1 MLTWSKDKILSLF
14 TWLRLYSLP
23 EIFTASLLR
32 VVDSLVFR
40 HPHDLVSL
48 CFPNLTSHCFS
59 NLALHSNPTKLPNS
73 SPATVPFCTQM
84 ALTGIPWAPQHR
96 SISHPSLKTHHK
108 SPFSSYFTRQ
118 LKKKITHLPHPS
130 LYFGLMSLPVLYF
143 FCPLSMLKLY
153 FGHLMQRVDSLEK
166 TLLLGGIGGR
176 RKRGQQRM
184 SWLDGITDSM
194 DMSLSEL
201 WELVMDREAWRAA
214 IHGVAK
220 SRTRLSDWTELNWYS
235 TLHYIFMWH
244 KFFLHWT

>member
-108 SPFSSYFTRQ
+108 SPLALILQDNLKKNYSFASSFSVLWIYVITYPLLFLSFIDAKAVLWPPHAKSWLIGKDSAAGRDWGQEEKGTTEDELAGWHHQ
-118 LKKKITHLPHPS
+118 LKGHEFEWTLGVGDGQG
-130 LYFGLMSLPVLYF
+130 GLA
-143 FCPLSMLKLY
+143 CC
-153 FGHLMQRVDSLEK
+153 DSW
-166 TLLLGGIGGR
+166 GR
-176 RKRGQQRM
+176 KE
-184 SWLDGITDSM
+184 SDTTEWLN
-194 DMSLSEL
+194 
-201 WELVMDREAWRAA
+201 
-214 IHGVAK
+214 
-220 SRTRLSDWTELNWYS
+220 WTEL
-235 TLHYIFMWH
+235 IFYFALYFH
-244 KFFLHWT
+244 VT